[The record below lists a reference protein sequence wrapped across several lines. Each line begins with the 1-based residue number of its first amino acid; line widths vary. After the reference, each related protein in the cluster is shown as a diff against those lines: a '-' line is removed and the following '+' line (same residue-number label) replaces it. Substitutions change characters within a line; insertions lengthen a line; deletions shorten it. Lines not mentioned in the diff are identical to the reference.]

1 MLLNGRITGISG
13 IMSGVAFTN
22 GLDTAWKTAF
32 MGEPFDCKPAGLAC
46 TRFPPCMRARGPRRR
61 CEAVP
66 GLGPHGNGALRHA
79 AALRWSAGQ
88 AKPVRRKSA
97 EPALKSLL
105 TTVAKSPAFVSGIA
119 SPVPTPPPPA
129 LRCFFAWHAF
139 RAAGMLTIATI
150 CGYVAPE
157 LFGVKGTF
165 SAGVGSAALAGI
177 LVGFGTSMG
186 SGCTSGHGLC
196 GLPRYSNRSIIAVF
210 TFIATGMGTASL
222 VEAVPEINELV
233 RMAPLKVS
241 FLPAGLVV
249 MSVLLAIEVVARLI
263 KNAPK
268 REVLSATVA
277 HAQVA
282 DGPVKV
288 GVEATEDA
296 KEGAKAPADSGCGCK
311 EGAELTTKDAERGLS
326 RASTAEWGS
335 TNALR
340 RAASISNHHPEVIVN
355 SATPVA
361 IITAF
366 FVGCTFAGGLLLS
379 GMADAAKVVG
389 FLAPGR
395 REGWDPTLLIVLV
408 AGVLVNGVAFPLIFR
423 RAGPVFGQ
431 TFHLPTSK
439 DISPP
444 LVIGSALFGIGWG
457 IAGLCPGPAVV
468 VLGSGYEH
476 AICFA
481 VMMLSGAYVHR
492 FSKASGILPA
502 ALH

>member
-1 MLLNGRITGISG
+1 MSGIVADFSPLFAAIGGAMLGVAASANMLLNGRITGISG

-32 MGEPFDCKPAGLAC
+32 M
-46 TRFPPCMRARGPRRR
+46 
-61 CEAVP
+61 
-66 GLGPHGNGALRHA
+66 
-79 AALRWSAGQ
+79 
-88 AKPVRRKSA
+88 
-97 EPALKSLL
+97 
-105 TTVAKSPAFVSGIA
+105 
-119 SPVPTPPPPA
+119 
-129 LRCFFAWHAF
+129 
-139 RAAGMLTIATI
+139 AGMLTIATI